1 MKKHDEEEAEQEAM
15 DLSPAEEDAQVEAEK
30 LDDEDSAAVEK
41 WAKKDLRDRRRADSK
56 MLEVAGV
63 SKKEIAQLRRL
74 QSKGKGDK
82 VAEWYERQRQRLE
95 AVEEE
100 SEGS

>member
-1 MKKHDEEEAEQEAM
+1 MKKPDEEEAEQEAM
-15 DLSPAEEDAQVEAEK
+15 DLSPAEEDAQAEAEK
-30 LDDEDSAAVEK
+30 LDDEDYAAVEK

-74 QSKGKGDK
+74 QSKGKGGK
-82 VAEWYERQRQRLE
+82 VAEWYEGQRQRLE
-95 AVEEE
+95 AIEEE
-100 SEGS
+100 GEEP